1 MANQSQNWI
10 LRCLSLLTPKVI
22 EDLTSSAFH
31 RKATLPLAAGAESET
46 IFVNSETNDVFKAQ
60 SEDIKAK
67 IIPFKKNEE
76 KQDTEEFENV
86 SEDVEN
92 DFEEEINLELSQDQ
106 LKALSKNG
114 NLESVGI
121 INTEKQK
128 IIDEIHKKKAKLK
141 EDSSTLFLIKQR
153 SKLKNCQEKLQT
165 QDAIKSYKK
174 SSTEDS
180 KSKYDEE
187 GKPIVGSTGILVNKK
202 HF

>member
-31 RKATLPLAAGAESET
+31 RKANLPLAAGAESDHVVIESELAT
-46 IFVNSETNDVFKAQ
+46 DSRNSNNEV
-60 SEDIKAK
+60 KAK
-67 IIPFKKNEE
+67 IIPFKKNDYNSNYEE
-76 KQDTEEFENV
+76 EENV
-86 SEDVEN
+86 PEDIIETEDSEGID
-92 DFEEEINLELSQDQ
+92 LSLDQ
-106 LKALSKNG
+106 MKTLSKNG

-128 IIDEIHKKKAKLK
+128 VLDEIQKRKDKLK

-153 SKLKNCQEKLQT
+153 NKLKNCQEKLQT